1 MAILLLAPFSPDVLH
16 VNYFCTKTI
25 TDQKANLLQIKNQ
38 IYHRSKIKSI
48 TDQKPNLSQIKTKSI
63 TDQKPNL
70 SQTKHQIYHRSKTKS
85 MTDQKPNLWQIKN
98 QIYYRSKPNLSPI
111 KTKSIT
117 DQKPNLLQI
126 KNKIYY
132 RSDKEILTTLVSVCW
147 SNILWLNKSS
157 KREGDSDKK
166 ISYTSWYK
174 SVLCSIKL
182 CLHTAIYR
190 ADFVS
195 WWMWF
200 NGSPTK
206 VSLYHDCILL
216 PSYTYITCTK
226 IRNRPD

>member
-70 SQTKHQIYHRSKTKS
+70 
-85 MTDQKPNLWQIKN
+85 
-98 QIYYRSKPNLSPI
+98 
-111 KTKSIT
+111 
-117 DQKPNLLQI
+117 LQI

-147 SNILWLNKSS
+147 SNILWLNLSRRNVKVTLTRKYAIQVDTSLYS
-157 KREGDSDKK
+157 AVLNYVYTLRFIGP
-166 ISYTSWYK
+166 ISYPGECDLMVNVRKYSVIFSRMHFVTVLYVYNMHQDTK
-174 SVLCSIKL
+174 SARLIAVCKRIPL
-182 CLHTAIYR
+182 
-190 ADFVS
+190 
-195 WWMWF
+195 
-200 NGSPTK
+200 G
-206 VSLYHDCILL
+206 
-216 PSYTYITCTK
+216 
-226 IRNRPD
+226 

>member
-70 SQTKHQIYHRSKTKS
+70 
-85 MTDQKPNLWQIKN
+85 
-98 QIYYRSKPNLSPI
+98 
-111 KTKSIT
+111 
-117 DQKPNLLQI
+117 LQI

-147 SNILWLNKSS
+147 SNILWLNLSRRNVKVTLTRKYPIQVDTSLYS
-157 KREGDSDKK
+157 AVLNYVYTLRFIGP
-166 ISYTSWYK
+166 ISYPGECDLMVNVRKYSVIFSRMHFVTVLYVYNMHQDTK
-174 SVLCSIKL
+174 SARLIAVCKRIPL
-182 CLHTAIYR
+182 
-190 ADFVS
+190 
-195 WWMWF
+195 
-200 NGSPTK
+200 G
-206 VSLYHDCILL
+206 
-216 PSYTYITCTK
+216 
-226 IRNRPD
+226 

>member
-147 SNILWLNKSS
+147 SNILWLNLSRRNVKVTLTRKYPIQVDTSLYS
-157 KREGDSDKK
+157 AVLNYVYTLRLIGP
-166 ISYTSWYK
+166 ISY
-174 SVLCSIKL
+174 LGAC
-182 CLHTAIYR
+182 
-190 ADFVS
+190 
-195 WWMWF
+195 
-200 NGSPTK
+200 
-206 VSLYHDCILL
+206 
-216 PSYTYITCTK
+216 YIRT
-226 IRNRPD
+226 RR